1 MNKEKINKEELKKA
15 KAILN
20 YVERWLDSNMD
31 EAPPEGVQDD
41 SANLKQKIMIA
52 RDPKTTIQ
60 EIELGAI

>member
-20 YVERWLDSNMD
+20 YIERWLDSNIS
-31 EAPPEGVQDD
+31 EAPPEGIRED

-52 RDPKTTIQ
+52 RDPRTTIQ
-60 EIELGAI
+60 EIESGAI